1 MNCSAMEWTM
11 GAEREL
17 LRLQSTRAA
26 STTLATALSSA
37 AEEIAVM
44 LDALADAAAD
54 CIDVNNNAVEG
65 SAVGGDIGS
74 PSDPGCSLELTSCD
88 LLLFSLASFT
98 IMAEAASTNC
108 SKGEML

>member
-1 MNCSAMEWTM
+1 M

-37 AEEIAVM
+37 AEKNAVM
-44 LDALADAAAD
+44 LDALAAAAA
-54 CIDVNNNAVEG
+54 CIDGNNAVEG
-65 SAVGGDIGS
+65 SVVVGDSGS
-74 PSDPGCSLELTSCD
+74 PSDPGCSLEITSCD

-98 IMAEAASTNC
+98 IMVEAASTNC